1 MLIRVNFFLYF
12 LYSLVSLADCFFGS
26 GLLVNCSWFNVVGVE
41 LAVRCS
47 GTRFTADVALRV
59 NQNVTVLSLWWT
71 VGLSVRNAFWVS
83 IANER
88 KDVIMPVPPFQS

>member
-1 MLIRVNFFLYF
+1 M
-12 LYSLVSLADCFFGS
+12 ADCFFGS
-26 GLLVNCSWFNVVGVE
+26 GLLGFCSWVNIIGVE

-71 VGLSVRNAFWVS
+71 VGLVMGNAFWVS
-83 IANER
+83 SANER
-88 KDVIMPVPPFQS
+88 KDVVMPVPPF